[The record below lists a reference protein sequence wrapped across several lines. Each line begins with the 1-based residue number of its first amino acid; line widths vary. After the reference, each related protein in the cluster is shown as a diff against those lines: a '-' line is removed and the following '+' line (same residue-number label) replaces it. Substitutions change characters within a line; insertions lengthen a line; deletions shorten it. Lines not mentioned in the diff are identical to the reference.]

1 MTDTKMK
8 PISTKDISELRARTG
23 AGIGDCKKA
32 LEEAHGDMDAAAEL
46 LRKKGIA
53 KAEKRAGRD
62 AMQGIVFM
70 EVPTNGAFGGMVEL
84 NCETDFVAKTDG
96 FQNLGK
102 ELLAFALTAPAG
114 THALGTDGPLLASA
128 HNGKPVGERIK
139 EVGGVIG
146 EAISAK
152 RLAHFRPAGGVVGRY
167 LHHNQQV
174 GVIVELA
181 GATGDQALALANE
194 IALHIASADPI
205 VVQASDMP
213 AEILE
218 RERRI
223 AEEQVAAEGK
233 PENIRAKIVDGKL
246 KKFAAERSLLDQAF
260 VKDETKTIAA
270 LLKDVAGATVV
281 RFARFKIG
289 EAA

>member
-1 MTDTKMK
+1 MTMAIT
-8 PISTKDISELRARTG
+8 TKDISELRARTG

-62 AMQGIVFM
+62 AMQGIIFM
-70 EVPTNGAFGGMVEL
+70 ETGTGFGGMVEL

-96 FQNLGK
+96 FQALGK
-102 ELLAFALTAPAG
+102 ELLAFALTAPQG
-114 THALGTDGPLLASA
+114 THALGTDGALLASA

-152 RLAHFRPAGGVVGRY
+152 RLAHFRPQGGVVGRY

-174 GVIVELA
+174 GVIVEM
-181 GATGDQALALANE
+181 TGVSGDAAVALANE

-205 VVQASDMP
+205 VVKASDMP

-246 KKFAAERSLLDQAF
+246 KKFAAERSLLDQPF
-260 VKDETKTIAA
+260 VKDETKTIAE
-270 LLKDVAGATVV
+270 LLKGVPGATVV